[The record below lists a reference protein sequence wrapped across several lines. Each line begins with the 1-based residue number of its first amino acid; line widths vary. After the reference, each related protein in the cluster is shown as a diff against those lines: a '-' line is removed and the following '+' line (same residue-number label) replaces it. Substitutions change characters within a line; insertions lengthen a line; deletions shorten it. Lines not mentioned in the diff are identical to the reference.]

1 MTTAPTL
8 LLGAGGGICRALA
21 ARLDTA
27 GRPVLLAGR
36 TFAKLTEAA
45 AELSCPAPCY
55 TVDVTD
61 ADQVRRLGEQVSV
74 LAHVV
79 LAVGDLLV
87 APLAD
92 LDLERARAAFDSKY
106 WAAMHVGKY
115 LGHRIEDGG
124 SLTFLGGAGTPPDW
138 HAPQDW
144 SVTAAGNAALAALTQ
159 VLAKEL
165 APVRV
170 NIVSPGLVLAGDDRH
185 AEPSASLLP
194 AGHGG
199 LAHDVADAIMM
210 LQSNP
215 FVTGVSLPVDGG
227 ARLM

>member
-1 MTTAPTL
+1 MTKAPTL
-8 LLGAGGGICRALA
+8 LVGAGGGIGRTLA
-21 ARLDTA
+21 ERLDAA
-27 GRPVLLAGR
+27 GRSVLLAGR
-36 TFAKLTEAA
+36 TPASLTEVAA
-45 AELSCPAPCY
+45 GLAGEASCF

-61 ADQVRRLGEQVSV
+61 ADQVRRLADQVPD
-74 LAHVV
+74 LGHVV
-79 LAVGDLLV
+79 LAVGDLLI
-87 APLAD
+87 APLVS
-92 LDLERARAAFDSKY
+92 LDLSQARAAFDSKF
-106 WAAMHVGKY
+106 WAGMHVGKY
-115 LGHRIEDGG
+115 LGPRIEDGG

-170 NIVSPGLVLAGDDRH
+170 NIVSPGLVLDGTDRH
-185 AEPSASLLP
+185 AEPGVSLLP

-199 LAHDVADAIMM
+199 LARDIAEAIEM
-210 LQSNP
+210 LQGNP
-215 FVTGVSLPVDGG
+215 FITGVSLPVDGG